1 MKKIFAVSLMTFVL
15 SILTLIAVSSA
26 GTLNVT
32 VNEVYADGIQ
42 IGNSLGALGNVI
54 SAEAGETIPVRV
66 YFTAEENANE
76 VEVSAWIQ
84 GHKSDTAEKN
94 FYDLVEFQDYNAR
107 LSLKLPSD
115 VDPSE
120 ELTLYIRME
129 ADTGNWEEAYTI
141 GMQRQPHKVD
151 ILFAEFDYKV
161 SSGALVPV
169 DVVLKNLG
177 RHELDDLIV
186 SVSIPELSIKKSAY
200 FGDLI
205 PLDDC
210 DDDCDKEDAVEN
222 RIYIRIPS
230 NAQAGIYDLKVEAYN
245 SDSKGSL
252 TKSIMVI
259 GTEQESNVVA
269 PVISK
274 EIGLGNTVTYNLVIV
289 NPGNKIG
296 VYEITVET
304 TEGVFVKAKES
315 MVTIQAGSSKIVE
328 LDVKGLKEGSHNFL
342 VDVKSGEQLINRVT
356 LNAVVTE
363 KAFVGSGAVLTIV
376 LVIVFLVLLAVLIV
390 LVTKK
395 PESTE
400 ELEESYY

>member
-1 MKKIFAVSLMTFVL
+1 
-15 SILTLIAVSSA
+15 
-26 GTLNVT
+26 
-32 VNEVYADGIQ
+32 
-42 IGNSLGALGNVI
+42 ALGNVI